1 MPHCTAFS
9 FLGTSDVK
17 YFPTFGKE
25 IKERDIWYDIVYLF
39 IDLAFALFWISFA
52 NERNELLFVTPTVR
66 SLQFGNI

>member
-1 MPHCTAFS
+1 M
-9 FLGTSDVK
+9 DVK

-25 IKERDIWYDIVYLF
+25 IKERDTWYDIVYLF
-39 IDLAFALFWISFA
+39 IDLAFALFWISSA